1 MKLAKKK
8 IIKLAVNAVLIVV
21 LIAALILGNKI
32 VFTYSQEIS
41 TLLSP
46 AIVDEETMEQS
57 SASGQAMSRR
67 IVEEGAVLLKNENDC
82 LPLDAAAV
90 KQINVFGWRSVDWIY
105 GSEGPNA
112 SGGVAPE
119 DDDFNK
125 NIDICKALNT
135 YGVQYNRRLYDMYCS
150 YYAPDHQSA
159 NLKGQHISNLV
170 PLREPKITDKAYYS
184 DDLLS
189 YSKQYSDVAI
199 VVIGRMAGEGMN
211 ARTDVQLKK
220 GPGAVNDNSKHYL
233 EISDEEKG
241 LLEYCGKNFEKVIVV
256 LNVANPFECGFL
268 NTIEGIDAC
277 LYVGFTG
284 TRGAEAIPKLLYGD
298 VSPSGRTVDTFPYD
312 AFTNPGNVFLNKT
325 YTDNETEYM
334 DIVENIYIG
343 YKWYETA
350 DAEGV
355 WDDYENGYNDVVQFP
370 FGHGKSYTTF
380 DWTVKGFYLHEDEK
394 DNEEGEEAQPEE
406 LAVGSDVTSA
416 TKIDVVVNVKN
427 TGNFRGRD
435 VVEAY
440 VTAPYTGRIEKAFVS
455 LVAYNKTNI
464 LEPGADEDITLTIDC
479 YDFASYDCYDLNKNG
494 NTGYELEAGKYTI
507 KLMTDSHNVKQLT
520 AESEE
525 EDASPVYAAYDFNV
539 AETELIKIDP
549 VSKNPVDNLFTG
561 ASTVDAVPLDANSKD
576 GSYKADIPWFTR
588 SAFTK
593 PSEWA
598 AMNVKRAITPDAVN
612 AYKYTVE
619 EARAWDNAAVDEFG
633 NAIEGGSVTWGKN
646 NNLKLAV
653 NGIIT
658 ELGKKL
664 GADYGAE
671 EWDDVLDQITYS
683 EFTTLVN
690 GYYSSAAIN
699 SVGKPELKDLDG
711 PAQIKGFNYAPRGTG
726 YPTMTVLAATWNP
739 NLAYEFGK
747 AFGDDMKSVG
757 VSGLWG
763 WAIDSH
769 RSAFFGRNH
778 ESPSEDAHLAGK
790 TVSNAVKGLNTRG
803 RYCFLK
809 HFAVYGY
816 ASSDANNG
824 NNVWMTEQTL
834 REIYIKPFRM
844 AFLEGGALG
853 TMTTYHGVGG
863 EHSETTVGLITG
875 VLRNEWG
882 FKGAVTTDY
891 IHENTYCDAIIR
903 SGGNLGMG
911 CRLSFGGYDSSASP
925 RLQRR
930 MRESVKQV
938 LYVWLHADYNARQ
951 YALNPDASDTV
962 TASSSILTWS
972 WWQPLVYTLDV
983 CVAVGCALWATLI
996 AVSVFMPDKKKE
1008 AEADENA
1015 EPAADNKA

>member
-1 MKLAKKK
+1 MKITKKN
-8 IIKLAVNAVLIVV
+8 IIKIAVNAFLIVV
-21 LIAALILGNKI
+21 LIVAAVIGNKI

-46 AIVDEETMEQS
+46 AIVDEELMEQS
-57 SASGQAMSRR
+57 SVSGQAMSRR
-67 IVEEGAVLLKNENDC
+67 IMEEGAILLKNENGC
-82 LPLDAAAV
+82 LPLALDV
-90 KQINVFGWRSVDWIY
+90 KQVNVFGWRSVDWIY

-135 YGVQYNRRLYDMYCS
+135 YGVQYNKRLYDMYCS

-170 PLREPKITDKAYYS
+170 PLREPKITDKSYYS
-184 DDLLS
+184 DDLLN
-189 YSKQYSDVAI
+189 YSKGYSDVAI

-220 GPGAVNDNSKHYL
+220 GPGAVNDTSKHYL

-241 LLEYCGKNFEKVIVV
+241 LLEYCGANFKNVIVL
-256 LNVANPFECGFL
+256 LNMANPFECGFL
-268 NTIEGIDAC
+268 DTINGIDAC

-298 VSPSGRTVDTFPYD
+298 VSPSGRTVDIFPYD

-325 YTDNETEYM
+325 YTDNKTEYM

-350 DAEGV
+350 DVTGV
-355 WDDYENGYNDVVQFP
+355 WAGYEKGYESVVQFP
-370 FGHGKSYTTF
+370 FGHGKSYTSF
-380 DWTVKGFYLHEDEK
+380 EWTVKGFYLHSEDA
-394 DNEEGEEAQPEE
+394 DEEEPVEILPE
-406 LAVGSDVTSA
+406 SNVTHQ

-427 TGNFRGRD
+427 TGAFRGRD

-440 VTAPYTGRIEKAFVS
+440 VTAPYTEGGIEKAHVS
-455 LVAYNKTNI
+455 LVAYGKTDV
-464 LEPGADEDITLTIDC
+464 LEPDADEDITLTVDC

-494 NTGYELEAGKYTI
+494 NTGYELEAGKYI
-507 KLMTDSHNVKQLT
+507 LKLMTDSHNIKLINT
-520 AESEE
+520 GKTDENGEE
-525 EDASPVYAAYDFNV
+525 VFADAAYGFNV
-539 AETELIKIDP
+539 EETELIKLDP
-549 VSKNPVDNLFTG
+549 VTQKPVDNLFTG
-561 ASTVDAVPLDANSKD
+561 ASAVDAVPIDANSKD
-576 GSYKADIPWFTR
+576 GSFKADIPWFTR
-588 SAFTK
+588 SGFTK
-593 PSEWA
+593 PAEWA
-598 AMNVKRAITPDAVN
+598 AVNVERAITPDAVN
-612 AYKYTVE
+612 AYKYTAE
-619 EARAWDNAAVDEFG
+619 RAKAWDNATVDEFG
-633 NAIEGGSVTWGKN
+633 NAVPTSAVNWGKN
-646 NNLKLAV
+646 NNLKLAE

-664 GADYGAE
+664 GADYNAP
-671 EWDDVLDQITYS
+671 EWEDVLDQITYS
-683 EFTTLVN
+683 EFTNLVN

-726 YPTMTVLAATWNP
+726 YPTMTVLAAAWNP
-739 NLAYEFGK
+739 ELAYEFGK

-778 ESPSEDAHLAGK
+778 ESPSEDAFLAGK
-790 TVSNAVKGLNTRG
+790 TVSKAVKGLNTRG

-816 ASSDANNG
+816 ASSDSNNG
-824 NNVWMTEQTL
+824 NNVWMTEQAL
-834 REIYIKPFRM
+834 REIYLKPFRM
-844 AFLEGGALG
+844 AFIEGGALG

-875 VLRNEWG
+875 VLRNEWD

-911 CRLSFGGYDSSASP
+911 CRLSFGGYDSSASL
-925 RLQRR
+925 RLQHR

-983 CVAVGCALWATLI
+983 CVGVGCALWAALI
-996 AVSVFMPDKKKE
+996 AISVFMPAKKKNE
-1008 AEADENA
+1008 DFSEVQTDEG
-1015 EPAADNKA
+1015 AAAPQA